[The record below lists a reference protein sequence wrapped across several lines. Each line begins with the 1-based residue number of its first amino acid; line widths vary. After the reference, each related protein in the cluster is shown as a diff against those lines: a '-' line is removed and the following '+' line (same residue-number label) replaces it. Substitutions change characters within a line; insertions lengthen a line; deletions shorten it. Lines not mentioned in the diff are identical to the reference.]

1 MKQENKIYLKIR
13 SMGRKDMIKNPVEEK
28 KTIKCTLTRIED
40 EFNSSGIYEQKYVNV
55 LKNYIYIP
63 EKKVIA

>member
-1 MKQENKIYLKIR
+1 
-13 SMGRKDMIKNPVEEK
+13 MIKTAIKEEK
-28 KTIKCTLTRIED
+28 PIKCTLTRIVE
-40 EFNSSGIYEQKYVNV
+40 EFNNSDVYKHNYVNV